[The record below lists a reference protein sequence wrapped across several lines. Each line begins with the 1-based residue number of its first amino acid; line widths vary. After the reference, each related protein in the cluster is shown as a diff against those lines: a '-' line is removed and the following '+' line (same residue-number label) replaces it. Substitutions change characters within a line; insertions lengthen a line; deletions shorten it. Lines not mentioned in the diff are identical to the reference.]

1 MFILVTTCDD
11 SDDSSCDESDDSS
24 CDDSDDSTDRSW
36 SDSLHLGLARN
47 CTLTSLDLR
56 INNFRPRSTKL
67 SLSLIDCLEGCSSLK
82 SLTLTLNEY
91 NEWKNDYAS
100 LLRERLG
107 RNTSLSSLTL
117 TFNFYTRVIYD
128 DSYFEFDD
136 IDRFAPNISMKS
148 FTLTIN
154 DFSSSGDCG
163 LPSSVL
169 WPNYK
174 SLTTFD
180 LTLNNCA
187 EGTGNDLLDFLDV
200 VMKVD
205 SLRTLRLKIND
216 SRSRSAY
223 LQSDFSEMVEKSPS
237 LELIELTISCYGVG
251 ASSPETLK
259 WEKQ

>member
-1 MFILVTTCDD
+1 M
-11 SDDSSCDESDDSS
+11 
-24 CDDSDDSTDRSW
+24 
-36 SDSLHLGLARN
+36 SLA
-47 CTLTSLDLR
+47 
-56 INNFRPRSTKL
+56 
-67 SLSLIDCLEGCSSLK
+67 LIDCLEGCSSLR

-91 NEWKNDYAS
+91 KEWNYYAS
-100 LLRERLG
+100 RLRKGLG
-107 RNTSLSSLTL
+107 RNTSLISLTL

-128 DSYFEFDD
+128 GSYFQFND

-187 EGTGNDLLDFLDV
+187 KGTGNDLLDFLDE

-216 SRSRSAY
+216 SRFRSAY

-237 LELIELTISCYGVG
+237 LELIEITISCYGVR
-251 ASSPETLK
+251 ASSRETLK